1 MVSGSYCCAE
11 ALRLGR
17 LHDCGGGEY
26 GLMAAVAALI
36 PPEPAAVDEPM
47 LGGLATRTPEAIR
60 PGTFPQLSLTLRL
73 VAVEPLELKQ

>member
-1 MVSGSYCCAE
+1 MVSGSYRCAE

-17 LHDCGGGEY
+17 LHDCPGCEF

-36 PPEPAAVDEPM
+36 SLEPAAVDELM

-60 PGTFPQLSLTLRL
+60 SASFLPRTLTLRL
-73 VAVEPLELKQ
+73 GAVTPLELKQ